1 MADTLEEALRLAS
14 NEETV
19 SPIVIRN
26 DLRTIT
32 LPANF
37 VIGVYND
44 KDVHSIPVEMP
55 RYFKGLDLSEFSI
68 RVNFVGPSGVKD
80 RYLVTDANVEE
91 DKITF
96 HWLVGRNA
104 FLKEGYS
111 TTASGMDSHAE
122 GNQTTASGDRSHA
135 EGGNTTASNEYSHAE
150 GFNTEASGQC
160 SHAEGNSTKAIGNY
174 SHAEGDSTTASGSA
188 SHAEGKGT
196 SASSYSHA
204 EGGSTKASGWYSHAE
219 GSSAAASGSASHA
232 EGNGTTASGSYSHA
246 EGIFTASA
254 SDYQHVQGKYNV
266 EDKNDVY
273 AFIIG
278 NGTSDA
284 RSNAF
289 AIKWDGTIVVWNN
302 GTAVELTPA
311 KLAAL
316 IAG

>member
-104 FLKEGYS
+104 FLKEG
-111 TTASGMDSHAE
+111 TLTFNFCLRKMNE
-122 GNQTTASGDRSHA
+122 GVV
-135 EGGNTTASNEYSHAE
+135 EKEFNTTIIKTPVLVGLETDATPTPEQIDYITAAIEALNKSAPIPSLP
-150 GFNTEASGQC
+150 TED
-160 SHAEGNSTKAIGNY
+160 GNY
-174 SHAEGDSTTASGSA
+174 ILRCEVI
-188 SHAEGKGT
+188 
-196 SASSYSHA
+196 
-204 EGGSTKASGWYSHAE
+204 
-219 GSSAAASGSASHA
+219 
-232 EGNGTTASGSYSHA
+232 NGEPYLSWT
-246 EGIFTASA
+246 
-254 SDYQHVQGKYNV
+254 
-266 EDKNDVY
+266 
-273 AFIIG
+273 
-278 NGTSDA
+278 
-284 RSNAF
+284 
-289 AIKWDGTIVVWNN
+289 
-302 GTAVELTPA
+302 
-311 KLAAL
+311 L
-316 IAG
+316 IAETMIQHSQIL